1 MQEISI
7 VIKKE
12 KAMNK
17 ETLDLI
23 DLIEDISLMEES
35 TYIDAEVL

>member
-1 MQEISI
+1 
-7 VIKKE
+7 
-12 KAMNK
+12 MNNQ
-17 ETLDLI
+17 TLELI